1 MRNVRSHAVVRQF
14 IWSLILQIIWSKIC
28 LFFILNYDDSHY
40 LISVSSHWRYQK
52 SSNCLNASVHSFWFF
67 FLQIIRMQNHHIYSM
82 LLFTVVELIF
92 FTLSALKIIKL
103 FARFCAVL
111 EIVFSSIYLLFFLS
125 ECVHRVIHISRS
137 GYKKP
142 RQGRGL

>member
-1 MRNVRSHAVVRQF
+1 
-14 IWSLILQIIWSKIC
+14 
-28 LFFILNYDDSHY
+28 
-40 LISVSSHWRYQK
+40 
-52 SSNCLNASVHSFWFF
+52 
-67 FLQIIRMQNHHIYSM
+67 MQNHHIYSM

-92 FTLSALKIIKL
+92 FTLSALKIIK
-103 FARFCAVL
+103 FFVRFCAVL

-142 RQGRGL
+142 LSWGMCYRIAHNGTTTAGQSLFRIVRISKILPFVYTNSSQIVVKIRRLTTRIFLIRSNVIMCKMS